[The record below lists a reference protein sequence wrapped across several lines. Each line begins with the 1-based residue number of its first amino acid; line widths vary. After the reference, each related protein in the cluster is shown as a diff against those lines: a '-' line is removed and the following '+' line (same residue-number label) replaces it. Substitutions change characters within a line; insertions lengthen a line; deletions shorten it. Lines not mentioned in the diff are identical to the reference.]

1 MPNLGEGMSQY
12 TDKEFERGVEE
23 VISRYFIKEHECP
36 VCKQEANFV
45 KVVECQPY
53 WRCMS
58 CLAILERTFVKA
70 KGDTLPEIDK
80 TERAERVEDTEPDEW
95 EISRARAELRAK
107 KIAETA
113 ENDRSEIQP

>member
-1 MPNLGEGMSQY
+1 MSQY
-12 TDKEFERGVEE
+12 TNNDFERGVEE
-23 VISRYFIKEHECP
+23 VVSRYFIKEHECP

-80 TERAERVEDTEPDEW
+80 ADRAGRIADSEPDEW
-95 EISRARAELRAK
+95 DVARERARIRASKLAEV
-107 KIAETA
+107 A
-113 ENDRSEIQP
+113 ENDKSAV

>member
-1 MPNLGEGMSQY
+1 MSQY
-12 TDKEFERGVEE
+12 TDKEFERGVDE

-45 KVVECQPY
+45 KVVACQPY

-58 CLAILERTFVKA
+58 CLSILERTFVKA

-80 TERAERVEDTEPDEW
+80 AERAERVEDTEPDEW